1 MQIIDGKK
9 IAQEISEKLKIQPMS
24 EKIFAAILV
33 GDDKIS
39 ENFVKQKERVAKE
52 LGIDFRIYKF
62 SAELKNDELREEV
75 RKIALLKKVGGVIV
89 QLPLP
94 EHINKHYVLN
104 VIPREKDVDV
114 LGERALGA
122 FYTNRNLVL
131 PPAVETI
138 FEILKKPEVLFE
150 KNVSEV
156 ERAWSPSEARR
167 SEGESQAASE
177 RLGERDRAFSK
188 IKPLAIAVVGA
199 GFLIGKPI
207 AVWLMNNKV
216 KELKI
221 FEKGSDLSSPPAG
234 GLKNYDLI
242 ISGVGKAGLIKSE
255 MLKQDVAVIDF
266 GYSTDENRK
275 ISGDFDA
282 SQIENYKLKIENLW
296 YTPTPGG
303 TGPILVAKLF
313 ENFYKLNNE

>member
-62 SAELKNDELREEV
+62 SAELKNDELREET
-75 RKIALLKKVGGVIV
+75 RKIALLKKVGGVII

-94 EHINKHYVLN
+94 EHINKHYILN

-114 LGERALGA
+114 LGERTLGA
-122 FYTNRNLVL
+122 FYANRNLVL
-131 PPAVETI
+131 PPAVGTVQ
-138 FEILKKPEVLFE
+138 EII
-150 KNVSEV
+150 
-156 ERAWSPSEARR
+156 
-167 SEGESQAASE
+167 ESANW
-177 RLGERDRAFSK
+177 RNKFK
-188 IKPLAIAVVGA
+188 IGNSSVAVVGR
-199 GFLIGKPI
+199 GFLVGRPI
-207 AVWLMNNKV
+207 AVWLMDKV
-216 KELKI
+216 KEIGI
-221 FEKGSDLSSPPAG
+221 FGREGNLSE
-234 GLKNYDLI
+234 LKNYDLI
-242 ISGVGKAGLIKSE
+242 ISGVGKAGLIKQE
-255 MLKQDVAVIDF
+255 MLKPGAGVIDF
-266 GYSTDENRK
+266 GYSIDENGK
-275 ISGDFDA
+275 IRGDLDA
-282 SQIENYKLKIENLW
+282 LQIKNYKLKIENLW

-313 ENFYKLNNE
+313 ENFYKLNCE